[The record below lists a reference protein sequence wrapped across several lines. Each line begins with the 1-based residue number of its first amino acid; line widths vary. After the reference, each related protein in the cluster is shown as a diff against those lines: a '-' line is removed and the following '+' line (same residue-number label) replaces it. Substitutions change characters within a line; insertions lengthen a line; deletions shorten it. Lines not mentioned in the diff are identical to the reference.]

1 MKKEKI
7 EMNIVNPNAAGI
19 DIGSRSHFVAV
30 GQADDQ
36 LKEFGVYAEDLTA
49 ICLYLIENNVKT
61 VALEST
67 GDYWQNLFAEL
78 LKHNLEVILVNGKF
92 TKNAK
97 GKKTDVKDARFIQQ
111 LHSLGLLS
119 SSFLP
124 DEQTEII
131 RTYYRQRNNI
141 IRQLAAASRKMQK
154 YLKFLNFRLD
164 VVVKDICGLTGLT
177 IIEEICKGNL
187 DPKELAKHRHYN
199 CRKSEEEIAKALH
212 GNNRVDFLFG
222 LKQEFEAYKFMQK
235 QLKQCDKEIEKAL
248 KEFLKEKPQVRRLK
262 YKSNPLK
269 RINKNAP
276 QIKAFDKKAYQYFNG
291 IDFMA
296 IEGVSHATVLSIM
309 SEIGINGFNKF
320 KSAKHFTSWLRL
332 APNNKVS
339 GGKLLSNKL
348 PKGSNRLKIA
358 LRQAAN
364 AIGNLKDTHL
374 SDFFKR
380 IAYRR
385 GRQAAVSATAR
396 KLAVIIWNMV
406 TKNEPYD
413 PPRIY
418 LFRDEKKKLGLI
430 KRIKKQIIK
439 FDINPTDVRLLTN

>member
-164 VVVKDICGLTGLT
+164 VVVKDICG
-177 IIEEICKGNL
+177 
-187 DPKELAKHRHYN
+187 
-199 CRKSEEEIAKALH
+199 
-212 GNNRVDFLFG
+212 
-222 LKQEFEAYKFMQK
+222 
-235 QLKQCDKEIEKAL
+235 
-248 KEFLKEKPQVRRLK
+248 
-262 YKSNPLK
+262 
-269 RINKNAP
+269 
-276 QIKAFDKKAYQYFNG
+276 
-291 IDFMA
+291 
-296 IEGVSHATVLSIM
+296 
-309 SEIGINGFNKF
+309 
-320 KSAKHFTSWLRL
+320 
-332 APNNKVS
+332 
-339 GGKLLSNKL
+339 
-348 PKGSNRLKIA
+348 
-358 LRQAAN
+358 
-364 AIGNLKDTHL
+364 
-374 SDFFKR
+374 
-380 IAYRR
+380 
-385 GRQAAVSATAR
+385 
-396 KLAVIIWNMV
+396 
-406 TKNEPYD
+406 
-413 PPRIY
+413 
-418 LFRDEKKKLGLI
+418 
-430 KRIKKQIIK
+430 
-439 FDINPTDVRLLTN
+439 